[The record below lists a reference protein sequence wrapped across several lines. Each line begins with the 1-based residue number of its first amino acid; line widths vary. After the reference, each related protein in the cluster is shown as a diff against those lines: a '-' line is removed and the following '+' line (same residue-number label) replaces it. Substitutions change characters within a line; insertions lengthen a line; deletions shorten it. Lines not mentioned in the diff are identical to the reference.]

1 LASPKTSTKNSA
13 PIRRFLPTRFG
24 ARVAG
29 LCAVLG
35 LFSACSK
42 DTPPAEPPPTVKVA
56 PPIVRDVTDW
66 DDYAGRFEAVDS
78 VEVRPRVSG
87 LLEAVHFR
95 DGQNVKKGQLL
106 FTIDPRPIAAELAQ
120 SQAQLARAKAAQ
132 ANADAAYKRGQTL
145 SQNNLISEADLELL
159 SAGHL
164 QAAADVEAAQANVR
178 SNSLN
183 LEFTRV
189 VAPLDGHIS
198 RHRLAPGNLVQ
209 AGVTLLTTI
218 VTLDPIRFVFDAP
231 ESALLKYKRQQVG
244 APGKNAVDIRLQDE
258 KDYRWKGHIEFIDN
272 ALDESSGTIRARAL
286 VENPD
291 GFLTPGMF
299 GHMRR
304 FESQPVKAML
314 IPDESIV
321 NDQTRQVAYVVGEDG
336 IVQQR
341 TIEMGRLVDDMRVI
355 RGGLA
360 PGDRVI
366 VSGVQRARPGRK
378 VTPELTQMSAFPSGV
393 SRGEDGHLE
402 LPSGTRAPADTSSA
416 TDERPAERPAAS
428 GVPTPAPDEPPPGRA
443 ERTTLSPPS
452 RPDASGGS

>member
-1 LASPKTSTKNSA
+1 ML
-13 PIRRFLPTRFG
+13 
-24 ARVAG
+24 
-29 LCAVLG
+29 
-35 LFSACSK
+35 SACSK
-42 DTPPAEPPPTVKVA
+42 EAPPPDPPPTVKVA
-56 PPIVRDVTDW
+56 APIVRDVTDW
-66 DDYAGRFEAVDS
+66 DDYAGRFEAVDA

-95 DGQNVKKGQLL
+95 DGQNVRKGQLL

-132 ANADAAYKRGQTL
+132 ANADAAYKRGRTL

-159 SAGHL
+159 AAGHL

-231 ESALLKYKRQQVG
+231 ESALLKYKRQQAG
-244 APGKNAVDIRLQDE
+244 SPGKNAVDIRLQDE

-286 VENPD
+286 VQNPD

-321 NDQTRQVAYVVGEDG
+321 NDQTRQVAYVVGDDG

-341 TIEMGRLVDDMRVI
+341 TIEMGRLIDDMRVI
-355 RGGLA
+355 RAGLA

-366 VSGVQRARPGRK
+366 ISGVQRARPGRK
-378 VTPELTQMSAFPSGV
+378 VNPEVTQMTAFPSGV
-393 SRGEDGHLE
+393 SRGEDGRLE
-402 LPSGTRAPADTSSA
+402 LPPGAPRATDDNASSA
-416 TDERPAERPAAS
+416 DERSDSERSDASGESPAAS
-428 GVPTPAPDEPPPGRA
+428 GVPAPAPGEPAPAGA
-443 ERTTLSPPS
+443 ERTTRTPANRAPPAEQ
-452 RPDASGGS
+452 PPPSGGS

>member
-1 LASPKTSTKNSA
+1 MPMARLKRSQFDRWTRLARASGS
-13 PIRRFLPTRFG
+13 
-24 ARVAG
+24 VAA
-29 LCAVLG
+29 LCVALG
-35 LFSACSK
+35 TLSACSEEAL
-42 DTPPAEPPPTVKVA
+42 PPDPPPTVKVA
-56 PPIVRDVTDW
+56 APIVREVTDW

-78 VEVRPRVSG
+78 VEIRPRVSG

-95 DGQNVKKGQLL
+95 DGQNVRKGQLL
-106 FTIDPRPIAAELAQ
+106 FTIDPRPAAAELAQ

-132 ANADAAYKRGQTL
+132 VNAAAAYKRGRSL
-145 SQNNLISEADLELL
+145 SEQNLISEANLELL
-159 SAGHL
+159 AAAHL
-164 QAAADVEAAQANVR
+164 QAEADVEAAQANVR

-231 ESALLKYKRQQVG
+231 ESALLKYKRQQAG

-258 KDYRWKGHIEFIDN
+258 RDYRWKGHIEFIDN
-272 ALDESSGTIRARAL
+272 ALDQSSGTIRARAL

-341 TIEMGRLVDDMRVI
+341 TIEMGRLIDGMRVV
-355 RGGLA
+355 RAGLTT
-360 PGDRVI
+360 GDRVI
-366 VSGVQRARPGRK
+366 ISGVQRARPGRK
-378 VTPELTQMSAFPSGV
+378 VTPEVAQMTAFPSGV
-393 SRGEDGHLE
+393 SRGEDGRLE
-402 LPSGTRAPADTSSA
+402 LPPGSQPPAES
-416 TDERPAERPAAS
+416 EERPAAS
-428 GVPTPAPDEPPPGRA
+428 GVPTPAPD
-443 ERTTLSPPS
+443 
-452 RPDASGGS
+452 DAAPAGGPSGGS

>member
-1 LASPKTSTKNSA
+1 
-13 PIRRFLPTRFG
+13 
-24 ARVAG
+24 
-29 LCAVLG
+29 
-35 LFSACSK
+35 
-42 DTPPAEPPPTVKVA
+42 VKVA
-56 PPIVRDVTDW
+56 APIVREVTDW

-78 VEVRPRVSG
+78 VEIRPRVSG

-95 DGQNVKKGQLL
+95 DGQNVRKGQLL
-106 FTIDPRPIAAELAQ
+106 FTIDPRPAAAELAQ
-120 SQAQLARAKAAQ
+120 SQAQLARARAAQ
-132 ANADAAYKRGQTL
+132 VNADAAYKRGRSL
-145 SQNNLISEADLELL
+145 SEQNLISEANLELL
-159 SAGHL
+159 AAAHL

-231 ESALLKYKRQQVG
+231 ESALLKYKRQQAG
-244 APGKNAVDIRLQDE
+244 SPGRNAVDIRLQDE
-258 KDYRWKGHIEFIDN
+258 RDYRWKGHIEFIDN
-272 ALDESSGTIRARAL
+272 ALDQSSGTIRARAL

-341 TIEMGRLVDDMRVI
+341 TIEMGRLIDGMRVV
-355 RGGLA
+355 RAGLTT
-360 PGDRVI
+360 GDRVI
-366 VSGVQRARPGRK
+366 ISGVQRARPGRK
-378 VTPELTQMSAFPSGV
+378 VTPEVAQMTAFPSGV
-393 SRGEDGHLE
+393 SRGEDGRLE
-402 LPSGTRAPADTSSA
+402 LPPGS
-416 TDERPAERPAAS
+416 RPPEASEERPAAS
-428 GVPTPAPDEPPPGRA
+428 GIPTPAPDESAPAGGP
-443 ERTTLSPPS
+443 
-452 RPDASGGS
+452 SGGS